1 MAGVNAAL
9 KIQGREPMILDRASS
24 YIGTLVDDLV
34 TKGCNDPYRMMTSR
48 SEYRLILRQDNADVR
63 LTPTG
68 RRIGLISDDRWNR
81 YQEKLEHINAELER
95 VRTTVIS
102 PSEEINSIL
111 RERNTSEIRTGVR
124 LAELIKRPELNY
136 EVLAQV
142 DKTRT
147 ETDRNVLEQVE
158 IEIKYEGYIKRQ
170 LIIIDQ
176 VRRLESKILPADID
190 YSTIDGL
197 RLEAREKLNKV
208 RPESI
213 GQASRISGVS
223 PADISVLVIY
233 LSTLKNKK

>member
-1 MAGVNAAL
+1 M
-9 KIQGREPMILDRASS
+9 
-24 YIGTLVDDLV
+24 
-34 TKGCNDPYRMMTSR
+34 
-48 SEYRLILRQDNADVR
+48 
-63 LTPTG
+63 
-68 RRIGLISDDRWNR
+68 
-81 YQEKLEHINAELER
+81 
-95 VRTTVIS
+95 
-102 PSEEINSIL
+102 IL